1 MKLQHV
7 IFDLGAVMFEWNP
20 KKIAENFTEDPELQ
34 KRIQT
39 ELYYH
44 QDWMDFDCALITEKQ
59 ATMRASK
66 KLGLSLNDAEDLFK
80 QTKNSLVLISK
91 TLDVL
96 RKVKDKNLNAYCL
109 SNISPEL
116 FKHLSDKYE
125 LFNLFDGIVTSG
137 VENIGKPDKRIYEI
151 LLKRYDLNPQ
161 QCLFID
167 DSPVNTE
174 TAKNLGVT
182 SITFKAS
189 ADCYKKIYSY
199 IIIS

>member
-1 MKLQHV
+1 MKLKHV

-20 KKIAENFTEDPELQ
+20 KKIAENFTDDVELQ

-59 ATMRASK
+59 ATMRASN
-66 KLGLSLNDAEDLFK
+66 KLGLPLNDVEELFK
-80 QTKNSLVLISK
+80 QTKKSLLLISK

-96 RKVKDKNLNAYCL
+96 KKVKDKNLNAYCL

-125 LFNLFDGIVTSG
+125 LFSLFDGVVTSG
-137 VENIGKPDKRIYEI
+137 VEHVAKPDKRIFEI
-151 LLKRYDLNPQ
+151 LFERYELNPK

-167 DSPVNTE
+167 DSAANTA
-174 TAKNLGVT
+174 TASTLGVN
-182 SITFKAS
+182 SVTFKGTLN
-189 ADCYKKIYSY
+189 CYEEIEQYL
-199 IIIS
+199 